1 MKELEELLPDFD
13 DLQKLAIGAS
23 KAQLEVETLHSQIK
37 DVEAR
42 CIRDC
47 LESHEYWP
55 GGRRPAD
62 TGNYLTRVVP
72 RLGNNIE
79 QELELRA
86 LRKRYA
92 QAKSLTQEIRDLLEL
107 GRKQIDVFQ
116 TISANRRHTLAL

>member
-13 DLQKLAIGAS
+13 DLQRLAIESSRAQV
-23 KAQLEVETLHSQIK
+23 KAEALHRQIK
-37 DVEAR
+37 DTEAH
-42 CIRDC
+42 CINDC
-47 LESHEYWP
+47 LSNEEYWP

-62 TGNYLTRVVP
+62 TGNYLTKVVP
-72 RLGNNIE
+72 RIGNNE
-79 QELELRA
+79 QQELELRS

-92 QAKSLTQEIRDLLEL
+92 QARALTQEIRDLLEL